1 MTAMRD
7 MPFRLEAVPASL
19 QFTSVKAFCN
29 VTFVGAVFSSAL
41 SIDTENLPAMTAG
54 HQLSVPMVDQFRIGV
69 PPFGSAGIRAEYFW
83 LPPRS
88 VNQWCATVLTNLVHT
103 VTVPGSNYPAQGI
116 SLAVGFY
123 GVHGQSR

>member
-7 MPFRLEAVPASL
+7 MPFQSEAVPASL

-29 VTFVGAVFSSAL
+29 VTFVGAVFASAL
-41 SIDTENLPAMTAG
+41 STDTENLPAMTASY
-54 HQLSVPMVDQFRIGV
+54 QLSVPMVDQFWMGV
-69 PPFGSAGIRAEYFW
+69 PPFGSADIRAEYFW

-88 VNQWCATVLTNLVHT
+88 ANQRCATVLTNLVHT